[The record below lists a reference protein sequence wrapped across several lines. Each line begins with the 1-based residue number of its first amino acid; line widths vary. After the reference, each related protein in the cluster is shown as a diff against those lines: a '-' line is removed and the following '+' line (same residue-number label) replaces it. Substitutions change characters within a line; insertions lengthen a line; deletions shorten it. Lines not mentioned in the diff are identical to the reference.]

1 MGLFD
6 RHAGLLEAY
15 RDVRTTGLDPF
26 QIRMERVLSP
36 TEAIIDG
43 KQTLLVGTNNYFGLT
58 FDPSCMEA
66 AIEAI
71 RNEGTGTTGSRIA
84 NGSYSEHMA
93 LEHEI
98 AEFYGK
104 KHCMVFTTG
113 YQANLGV
120 ISTLVGQGDFLLI
133 DADSHASIYDACK
146 MTQAEVVR
154 FKHNDPASLDARLR
168 RLSDKQGG
176 DKPGNRLVVLE
187 GIYSMLGDSAPLKEF
202 VEVCKKYGA
211 YVLIDEA
218 HSLGSLGAN
227 GRGLCEEAGVLDDC
241 HFIVGTFSKTLGAIG
256 GYCVS
261 DDPDFDI
268 LRVTVRAYM
277 FTASPPPSIVASV
290 RQALRIVKARPEL
303 RKQLWDNVATLYDGL
318 ARQGFKLGPEHGPV
332 VGVHLPD
339 RETAIGF
346 WRAMLDAGIYVNVA
360 VPPATPNGVSLLRC
374 SLCAV
379 HTREQLEHMV
389 EVMTGIGRQ
398 MGVLPPPKLRAVSG
412 R

>member
-6 RHAGLLEAY
+6 RHAGLVDIY
-15 RDVRTTGLDPF
+15 RDIRSTGIDPF

-36 TEAIIDG
+36 TEAIING
-43 KQTLLVGTNNYFGLT
+43 RKTLLVGTNNYFGLT

-71 RNEGTGTTGSRIA
+71 RAEGTGTTGSRIA
-84 NGSYSEHMA
+84 NGSYSEHVA
-93 LEHEI
+93 LEEEI
-98 AEFYGK
+98 ADFYGK

-120 ISTLVGQGDFLLI
+120 ISTLVGAEDFLLI

-154 FKHNDPASLDARLR
+154 FKHNDPSSLEARLR
-168 RLSDKQGG
+168 RLG
-176 DKPGNRLVVLE
+176 DKPGNRLAVLE

-202 VEVCKKYGA
+202 VEVCKRYKA
-211 YVLIDEA
+211 YVLVDEA
-218 HSLGSLGAN
+218 HSMGALGEH
-227 GRGLCEEAGVLDDC
+227 GRGLCEKAGVLDDC
-241 HFIVGTFSKTLGAIG
+241 HFIIGTFSKTLGAIG

-261 DDPDFDI
+261 DEPDFEV
-268 LRVTVRAYM
+268 LRVATRSYM
-277 FTASPPPSIVASV
+277 FTASLPPSIVASV
-290 RQALRIVKARPEL
+290 RQALRIVRARPEL
-303 RKQLWDNVATLYDGL
+303 RTKLWDNVATLYDGL
-318 ARQGFKLGPEHGPV
+318 AAQGFKLGPEHGPV

-339 RETAIGF
+339 RMTAIGF
-346 WRAMLDAGIYVNVA
+346 WRALLEAGVYVNVA

-374 SLCAV
+374 SLCAA
-379 HTREQLEHMV
+379 HTCEQLEHMI

-398 MGVLPPPKLRAVSG
+398 MGVIAAAPRLRAVG
-412 R
+412 ARI